1 MGLLNHGKLMVGYD
15 IGAGFSQISY
25 CIGDG
30 DVETLSSVAG
40 EESYNVPTV
49 LCKRQGVNQWFYGK
63 EALRCAEEGAGIL
76 VENVLQLALIGE
88 PVQIDGTTFDPV
100 ALLALFVKRSLGML
114 SQVASPDKLAGMII
128 TCDKPD
134 GRMIE
139 VLQQVVSSLHLK
151 TDKVFY
157 QSHAE
162 SFYHYVIK
170 QPAELRQTRVLLLE
184 YRGTRVQAYCMDSN
198 RRTTPV
204 VCSVDAWEH
213 NMPPY
218 DPMPEDESLR
228 REKMERLDRE
238 FEDIASQVCKNTAV
252 SSVYLIGEHY
262 SDEWMKTSLRTLCM
276 GRRVF
281 QGNNLYSKGACMAIQ
296 ERMRPSE
303 VGKAHVFLGQDKLK
317 VNIGMNMLN
326 QGEETYVALLDA
338 GVNWYEAEH
347 SFEFYQRGDNEFD
360 LLLTSLIGGECR
372 KVRITLE
379 DMLPGMSRMR
389 AKIFLTGEKNL
400 VLEIED
406 LGFGSFRAAT
416 HQVWRKEIAL

>member
-1 MGLLNHGKLMVGYD
+1 MGLLNHGKLIVGYD
-15 IGAGFSQISY
+15 IGAEFSQISY
-25 CIGDG
+25 SVGDG
-30 DVETLSSVAG
+30 AVETLSSVAG
-40 EESYNVPTV
+40 EESYNIPTV
-49 LCKRQGVNQWFYGK
+49 LCKRLGVNQWFYGK
-63 EALRCAEEGAGIL
+63 EAIRCAKEGGGIL
-76 VENVLQLALIGE
+76 VENVLQLALNGE

-114 SQVASPDKLAGMII
+114 SQVSSPEKLAGMMI
-128 TCDKPD
+128 TCEKPD

-170 QPAELRQTRVLLLE
+170 QPKELWQTRVLLLE
-184 YRGTRVQAYCMDSN
+184 YRGTRVQAYCMDCN

-204 VCSVDAWEH
+204 VSSVDCWEH
-213 NMPPY
+213 NMLPY
-218 DPMPEDESLR
+218 EPMPEAEALK

-238 FEDIASQVCKNTAV
+238 FADIASLVCKNTAV

-262 SDEWMKTSLRTLCM
+262 SDEWMKESLRTLCM

-281 QGNNLYSKGACMAIQ
+281 QGNNLYSKGACFAMQ
-296 ERMRPSE
+296 ERIRPSE
-303 VGKAHVFLGQDKLK
+303 VGKDHVFLGQDKLK
-317 VNIGMNMLN
+317 VNIGMKMLQ

-347 SFEFYQRGDNEFD
+347 SFEFYARGDNEFD
-360 LLLTSLIGGECR
+360 LLLTSLIGAKTR
-372 KVRITLE
+372 AVRITLE
-379 DMLPGMSRMR
+379 DMLPGMSRLR
-389 AKIFLTGEKNL
+389 AHLFLTGEKEV

-406 LGFGSFRAAT
+406 LGFGNFRPAT
-416 HQVWRKEIAL
+416 HQIWRREIAL